1 MISGVST
8 TSRVQRTWRQG
19 DPWTVTDAAEL
30 YEVDRWGKSY
40 FSIAPNGHLRV
51 HATKDPERSIDLK
64 QLVDHLQ
71 LRGIGLPILIRFR
84 DILRQRLA
92 DIAGAF
98 QSAIQQHQ
106 YDAKYFCVYPIKVNQ
121 QRQVVEEVLDF
132 GRPYDFGLEAGS
144 KPELLAVV
152 AMATNDTPIICNG
165 FKDAEFIEMAMLA
178 HKMGRRIIPVVEKY
192 TELGLILE
200 YARKVGV
207 RPNIGMRV
215 KLASRGGGRWQSSGG
230 YRSKFGLTVAEVR
243 EGLEELK
250 SFGMQDCFKLL
261 HFHLGSQI
269 PNIRIVKGALN
280 EAARI
285 YTELVKEGAGLEYLD
300 VGGGLGVDYDG
311 SQTNFESSVNYTLE
325 EYANDVV
332 YHIQAVCDE
341 AGVKHPTIVS
351 ESGRAIVAYHSV
363 LIFNVLGVAGFGE
376 EEMPA
381 NGQGDELEQPLVD
394 LKETFQNLTA
404 RNALESYHDAQ
415 QALDMALNLF
425 NGGYLPLGQ
434 RCLAET
440 LYWAICDRLRKLVQ
454 QMDEVPED
462 LQGLD
467 DTLADT
473 YFCNFSLFQSIPD
486 SWAIKQLFPVMP
498 IHRLNEPPTRQ
509 AVLGDITCDSDGK
522 IDQFI
527 DRRDVKRTLALHP
540 FTGEP
545 YYLGVFLVGAY
556 QEILGD
562 LHNLFGDT
570 HAVHVSL
577 DNSGNVMLES
587 VIKGDTVREVL
598 DYVEFDADMLV
609 RKLRESVEIA
619 VREGRVDV
627 EESGRLLRFYED
639 GLHGYTYLEDPSES
653 G

>member
-1 MISGVST
+1 VST
-8 TSRVQRTWRQG
+8 TSRVASAWRPG
-19 DPWTVTDAAEL
+19 EPWTVTDASEL
-30 YEVDRWGKSY
+30 YEIERWGKGY
-40 FSIAPNGHLRV
+40 FSIGANGHVQV
-51 HATKDPERSIDLK
+51 HATKDPSKSIDLK

-71 LRGIGLPILIRFR
+71 LRGIGLPILIRFS
-84 DILRQRLA
+84 DILRGRLA
-92 DIAGAF
+92 DIHGAF
-98 QSAIQQHQ
+98 QTAIAQHQ
-106 YDAKYFCVYPIKVNQ
+106 YEGRYFCVYPIKVNQ
-121 QRQVVEEVLDF
+121 QRQVVEEVIDF
-132 GRPYDFGLEAGS
+132 GRPFNFGLEAGS

-178 HKMGRRIIPVVEKY
+178 LKMGRNIIPVVEKY
-192 TELGLILE
+192 TELGLVLE
-200 YARKVGV
+200 YAKKVGV
-207 RPNIGMRV
+207 RPQIGMRV
-215 KLASRGGGRWQSSGG
+215 KLAARGGGRWQSSGG

-243 EGLEELK
+243 KGLAELK
-250 SFGMQDCFKLL
+250 AAGMEDCFKLL

-280 EAARI
+280 EAARV
-285 YTELVKEGAGLEYLD
+285 YTELVKEGAGLQYID

-332 YHIQAVCDE
+332 YHIQSVCDD

-351 ESGRAIVAYHSV
+351 ESGRAIVAYHSLLV
-363 LIFNVLGVAGFGE
+363 FNVLGVSGFDE
-376 EEMPA
+376 QDIPV
-381 NGQGDELEQPLVD
+381 NGDTDDLEQPLID
-394 LKETFQNLTA
+394 LKETYQNLTA

-425 NGGYLPLGQ
+425 NGGYLPLEQ
-434 RCLAET
+434 RCQAET
-440 LYWAICDRLRKLVQ
+440 LYWAICTKLRKLVQ
-454 QMDEVPED
+454 GLDDVPED
-462 LQGLD
+462 LQSLD

-498 IHRLNEPPTRQ
+498 IHRLNEAPTRQ

-522 IDQFI
+522 LDQFI

-577 DNSGNVMLES
+577 GPQGNVILES

-598 DYVEFDADMLV
+598 NYVQFDTDALV
-609 RKLRESVEIA
+609 RKLHDSVEVA
-619 VREGRVDV
+619 VSEGRMNL

-639 GLHGYTYLEDPSES
+639 GLHGYTYLEDPGER
-653 G
+653 